1 MWITA
6 FKTGTHTDM
15 AGKPRT
21 FTREHL
27 DAIVKKFDPTVRK
40 APACKGHPDIDSP
53 AYGWFDAVKREGE
66 YLLMHLGEH
75 VQEFG
80 EQVKQ
85 GMFKYVSLALRPDMS
100 IRHLGFLGGHPPAID
115 GLGELDK
122 TEFGSS
128 DDVQEF
134 AFADYNA
141 SRIKRL
147 FQSLREYL
155 LVKDGQEEADR
166 RIPQWEVDMLEAEVM
181 ESSSFAA
188 PIAPTI
194 VTENPMKKTPEQLQA
209 ENEALAA
216 ENLRL
221 KGEKE
226 TVGSQLTALQFAAA
240 READKAYL
248 QTLET
253 RLVPARRS
261 DALDLLSILRGHG
274 EFAFAEGGN
283 KPAVDV
289 FKGLLES
296 LPEQLSF
303 GEEATHDRAGAPVVT
318 DVSAGPASRKVTDA
332 VNAKMEKDRGLSF
345 GDASRLVF
353 AEQPDL
359 ARAYE
364 LELQA

>member
-6 FKTGTHTDM
+6 FKTGTHKDLS
-15 AGKPRT
+15 GKTNT

-27 DAIVKKFDPTVRK
+27 DAIVAKFDPAVRK
-40 APACKGHPDIDSP
+40 APACVGHPTLNSP
-53 AYGWFDAVKREGE
+53 AYGWFDQVKREGE
-66 YLLMHLGEH
+66 YLLMHLGE
-75 VQEFG
+75 VTQEFAEAVRKG
-80 EQVKQ
+80 LY
-85 GMFKYVSLALRPDMS
+85 KYVSIALKPDMS
-100 IRHLGFLGGHPPAID
+100 IRHVGFLGGHAPAIE
-115 GLGELDK
+115 GLGE
-122 TEFGSS
+122 
-128 DDVQEF
+128 VNF
-134 AFADYNA
+134 AAPEADLCSYEFADYNA

-166 RIPQWEVDMLEAEVM
+166 RIPQWEVDMLETETM

-188 PIAPTI
+188 PITPTI
-194 VTENPMKKTPEQLQA
+194 ATETSMKKTPEQLQA

-226 TVGSQLTALQFAAA
+226 TVGSQLTAMQFATA

-253 RLVPARRS
+253 RLMPAKRA

-274 EFAFAEGGN
+274 EFSFAEGGN

-303 GEEATHDRAGAPVVT
+303 AEEATRDRAGAPVVT
-318 DVSAGPASRKVTDA
+318 DIAAGPASRKVTDA

>member
-6 FKTGTHTDM
+6 FKTGTHKDR
-15 AGKPRT
+15 AGKTRT
-21 FTREHL
+21 FTRDDL
-27 DAIVKKFDPTVRK
+27 DAIVKKFDPKVRK
-40 APACKGHPDIDSP
+40 APACKGHPDVDSP

-75 VQEFG
+75 VQEFA

-85 GMFKYVSLALRPDMS
+85 GMFKYVSLALKPDMS

-115 GLGELDK
+115 GLGEIDK
-122 TEFGSS
+122 AEFASS
-128 DDVQEF
+128 GDLQEF
-134 AFADYNA
+134 AFADYNT

-166 RIPQWEVDMLEAEVM
+166 RIPQWEVDMLEDEVHSSSYGAPVTPTIAPEIVM
-181 ESSSFAA
+181 E
-188 PIAPTI
+188 
-194 VTENPMKKTPEQLQA
+194 KTAEQLKA

-221 KGEKE
+221 KNE
-226 TVGSQLTALQFAAA
+226 SSSASAQLTALQFAAA
-240 READKAYL
+240 REGDKAYL

-253 RLVPARRS
+253 KVVPAHRS
-261 DALDLLSILRGHG
+261 RVLDLMGILRGHG
-274 EFAFAEGGN
+274 EFTFAEGGN
-283 KPAVDV
+283 KPAVDE
-289 FKGLLES
+289 FKAFLDS

-303 GEEATHDRAGAPVVT
+303 GEDATRENAGGFVAGGA
-318 DVSAGPASRKVTDA
+318 DAGPVSRKVGDA
-332 VNAKMEKDRGLSF
+332 VKTKMNEDRNLSF
-345 GDASRLVF
+345 SDATRLVF

-359 ARAYE
+359 VKAYE